1 MSSNVWFT
9 SDLHLGHDLAAEKR
23 GYRDRIDHDDGVI
36 YTLKQQMD
44 KRSVL
49 WVLGDVAMRLDSIDM
64 LDSVLG
70 RKWLVLGNHDQFDI
84 QVYAQYFQKI
94 YGFTKY
100 KSFWL
105 SHAPIHPSEFYRMK
119 LNVHGHIHKN
129 TDSPLLPYPYFN
141 VNWDFWG
148 RAINL
153 DEIRNFYDN
162 NVDVIPSIYQE
173 RT

>member
-23 GYRDRIDHDDGVI
+23 GYKSVEDHDDGII
-36 YTLKQQMD
+36 YTLSQQMN

-49 WVLGDVAMRLDSIDM
+49 WVLGDVAMRMQSIDM
-64 LDSVLG
+64 LDSILG

-84 QVYAQYFQKI
+84 GVYIKYFQKI

-100 KSFWL
+100 KEMWL
-105 SHAPIHPSEFYRMK
+105 SHAPIHPQEIYRAK

-129 TDSPLLPYPYFN
+129 THSPLLPHPYFN

-148 RAINL
+148 RALNL
-153 DEIRNFYDN
+153 DEIR
-162 NVDVIPSIYQE
+162 E
-173 RT
+173 RQAV

>member
-9 SDLHLGHDLAAEKR
+9 SDLHLGHQMAAEKR
-23 GYRDRIDHDDGVI
+23 GFKHWVDHDDHVI

-49 WVLGDVAMRLDSIDM
+49 WVLGDVAMRIQSIEM
-64 LDSVLG
+64 LDFVPG
-70 RKWLVLGNHDQFDI
+70 RKWLVLGNHDNFDI
-84 QVYAQYFQKI
+84 GVYLKYFQKI
-94 YGFTKY
+94 HGFTKY

-105 SHAPIHPSEFYRMK
+105 SHAPIHPAEFYRMK

-129 TDSPLLPYPYFN
+129 TDSLLLGYPYFN

-162 NVDVIPSIYQE
+162 NAAILPSIYRE
-173 RT
+173 DI